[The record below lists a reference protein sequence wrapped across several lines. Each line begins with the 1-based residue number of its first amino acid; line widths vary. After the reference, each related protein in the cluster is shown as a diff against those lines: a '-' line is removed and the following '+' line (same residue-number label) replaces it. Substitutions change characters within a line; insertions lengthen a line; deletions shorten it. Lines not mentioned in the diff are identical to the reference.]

1 LLAAGEKDSSML
13 HLYLP
18 EIGLRHSACWG
29 TCCTLFAR
37 ARRFWAFHQLVIKC
51 IARSHTV
58 WSESVMLSH
67 TWLFFRFQILH
78 TMMLNSSCW
87 ALSSLCRT
95 KNRLSAILLF
105 TFTPA
110 LT

>member
-1 LLAAGEKDSSML
+1 ML

-78 TMMLNSSCW
+78 TMMLNSSVGPYQSYAELKTGC
-87 ALSSLCRT
+87 LQYYCLHSHLR
-95 KNRLSAILLF
+95 
-105 TFTPA
+105 
-110 LT
+110 